1 MNKRRWLALSISLFF
16 IAATSGQE
24 KPVLSAAEFHQ
35 QIKRAGIQLLDVRTA
50 QEYSAGHIQ
59 HSFLADWTSQEQFQ
73 QRVQYLDKTKPLYV
87 YCGSGVRSSNAA
99 KWLRANGFQQVFELQ
114 NGIIGWKKNKNPL
127 ETETLTRQLTKHEYQ
142 SIIDT
147 ASVVLVDFGA
157 KWCPPCKKMEPVLE
171 QLRSELQGKFVLRKI
186 DAGTQTDI
194 MQLLGVNDLPT
205 FILYKNSKEVWR
217 KTGLVSL
224 EELRSNLE
232 KNF

>member
-1 MNKRRWLALSISLFF
+1 
-16 IAATSGQE
+16 
-24 KPVLSAAEFHQ
+24 
-35 QIKRAGIQLLDVRTA
+35 
-50 QEYSAGHIQ
+50 
-59 HSFLADWTSQEQFQ
+59 
-73 QRVQYLDKTKPLYV
+73 
-87 YCGSGVRSSNAA
+87 
-99 KWLRANGFQQVFELQ
+99 
-114 NGIIGWKKNKNPL
+114 
-127 ETETLTRQLTKHEYQ
+127 
-142 SIIDT
+142 
-147 ASVVLVDFGA
+147 
-157 KWCPPCKKMEPVLE
+157 MEPVLE